1 MWNAFTEHKWH
12 LFYTDDDRNYLNI
25 YDETYGKL
33 GETWGRI
40 EREVIYSS
48 KWLASFTLDDT
59 LFLRGDLF
67 IVLGKNKW
75 SNYL

>member
-48 KWLASFTLDDT
+48 K
-59 LFLRGDLF
+59 
-67 IVLGKNKW
+67 
-75 SNYL
+75 